1 MDAKILLVDDEPMVA
16 DVVERYLRREGF
28 SVLLAADGEA
38 AVAAARDSAPDLI
51 HLFVDALAEDPA
63 PQLRLDP
70 VALSK
75 RERLRRIF
83 RRASRNTTMA
93 RVLPIRRSQ

>member
-1 MDAKILLVDDEPMVA
+1 MKAAWHPEAGFVVLSLWTA
-16 DVVERYLRREGF
+16 DHCTATFRLPI
-28 SVLLAADGEA
+28 
-38 AVAAARDSAPDLI
+38 DSAPDLI